1 MVSLLSPFTRVPEF
15 LKNSQSCNFGECFQ
29 STGSGRTDWILFSGV
44 NVVMQ
49 HQQIEVVPGES
60 VRVGNMIVTVLYV
73 EGGEVTLKIDDPDN
87 AIWTDPADSFDYELS
102 ELAAI

>member
-1 MVSLLSPFTRVPEF
+1 
-15 LKNSQSCNFGECFQ
+15 
-29 STGSGRTDWILFSGV
+29 
-44 NVVMQ
+44 
-49 HQQIEVVPGES
+49 
-60 VRVGNMIVTVLYV
+60 MIVTVLYV